1 VLESVPMTEFELVI
15 GVVKVAGSTVVV
27 CFTMTVVTVSE
38 LLALGSVALVSD
50 EGAFEMEFEVWPFV
64 KKLDPFPFRLD
75 LCETELEESVE
86 DKSTGVEEGA

>member
-1 VLESVPMTEFELVI
+1 MTELAI

-27 CFTMTVVTVSE
+27 CFTTTVVTVSE

-50 EGAFEMEFEVWPFV
+50 EGTFGMEFVVWPLV